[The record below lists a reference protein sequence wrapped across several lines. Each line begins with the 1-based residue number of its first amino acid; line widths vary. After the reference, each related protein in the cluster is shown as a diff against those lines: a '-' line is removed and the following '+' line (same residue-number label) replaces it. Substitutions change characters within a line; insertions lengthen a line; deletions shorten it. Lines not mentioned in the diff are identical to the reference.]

1 MKKIL
6 IIDDD
11 EVFVKT
17 LKDTLPK
24 EKYEVYSVSNGVEG
38 LNEMTKNVPDI
49 IILDL
54 MMPQIGGV
62 EFLDALKKVGGN
74 DIPILI
80 SSELSKIEDIS
91 SSIIAGM
98 EVGVKGYIIKYS
110 ENLDKIV
117 EEIEKVL
124 EKNSKSK

>member
-6 IIDDD
+6 IIDDS

-98 EVGVKGYIIKYS
+98 EVGVKGYIIKSS